1 MFRPLA
7 VRFLSGLKAKFCPVL
22 LPFAGKALA
31 DTPRNNKPRQFGG
44 VFFWQV
50 AADRCRGF

>member
-22 LPFAGKALA
+22 LPFAGKALT
-31 DTPRNNKPRQFGG
+31 DTSQNNKPRHIGG
-44 VFFWQV
+44 VFYWQV
-50 AADRCRGF
+50 AAGRRRGF